1 MESLILLWND
11 LVVFRTEPVWETR
24 NREKKKKLRQEEG
37 VKKMKGK
44 GGKHAVQLRLG
55 KGD

>member
-24 NREKKKKLRQEEG
+24 NREKKKHDKTGRRGE
-37 VKKMKGK
+37 KIKGK

-55 KGD
+55 KCD